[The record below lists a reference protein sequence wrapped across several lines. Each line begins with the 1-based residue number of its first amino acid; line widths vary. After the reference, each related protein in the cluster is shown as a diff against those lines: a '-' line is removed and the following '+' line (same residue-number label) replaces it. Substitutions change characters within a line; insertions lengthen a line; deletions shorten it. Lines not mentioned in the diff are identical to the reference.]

1 VRTAAKL
8 IVVEIRELLVD
19 GLPTKHRVV
28 GAGKTLVL
36 VHGLSGSWR
45 WWEPVLEP
53 LAERRRVHLL
63 DLPRLGRRLPAAE
76 LTGWLG
82 RWLEAAELESVDLIG
97 HSLGGL
103 IAAELAAEQTQ
114 RVHRLALVA
123 PAGIPCGNNV
133 LSRSARLLGTL
144 YDVRGRFPTIAYDAI
159 RAGPFSLM
167 RGALFASHRDLSV
180 ELASI
185 QARTLLIWGE
195 DDRLLPARIAAEWQS
210 VLPGSRLVRLHC
222 GHVPMWE
229 APRELASHLLDFF
242 GEESLDHAGDEVGL
256 GVVHGVRLTRND
268 DELTAGQ

>member
-1 VRTAAKL
+1 VPTGAKL
-8 IVVEIRELLVD
+8 VVVEIREVMVD
-19 GLPTKHRVV
+19 GLPTKHRLV

-45 WWEPVLEP
+45 WWEPVLEA

-76 LTGWLG
+76 LTGWLD

-103 IAAELAAEQTQ
+103 IAAELAAEQPH
-114 RVHRLALVA
+114 RVHRLVLVA
-123 PAGIPCGNNV
+123 PAGIPCGNTV

-144 YDVRGRFPTIAYDAI
+144 YDVRGRLPTIAHDAM
-159 RAGPFSLM
+159 RAGPFSLI

-185 QARTLLIWGE
+185 QAPTLLIWGE
-195 DDRLLPARIAAEWQS
+195 DDRLLPARIAAEWQR
-210 VLPGSRLVRLHC
+210 VLPGSRLVRLRC

-229 APRELASHLLDFF
+229 APGELASHLLDFLGDERF
-242 GEESLDHAGDEVGL
+242 DHSGDEVGP
-256 GVVHGVRLTRND
+256 GVVHGVRLTGND
-268 DELTAGQ
+268 HELTAGQ

>member
-1 VRTAAKL
+1 VPTGAKL
-8 IVVEIRELLVD
+8 VVVEIRKLVVD
-19 GLPTKHRVV
+19 GSTTEYRVV
-28 GAGKTLVL
+28 GAGEALVL

-82 RWLEAAELESVDLIG
+82 RWLEMAELDGVDLVG

-103 IAAELAAEQTQ
+103 IAAELAAEQPH

-123 PAGIPCGNNV
+123 PAGIPCGNTV
-133 LSRSARLLGTL
+133 LSRGARLLGTL
-144 YDVRGRFPTIAYDAI
+144 YDVQGRLPTIARDAI
-159 RAGPFSLM
+159 RAGPVSLI
-167 RGALFASHRDLSV
+167 RGAVFASHRDLSV
-180 ELASI
+180 ELASV

-195 DDRLLPARIAAEWQS
+195 DDRLLPARIAAEWLR
-210 VLPGSRLVRLHC
+210 VLPGSQLVRLRC

-229 APRELASHLLDFF
+229 APGELASHLLEFF
-242 GEESLDHAGDEVGL
+242 GNDLVDHPRDEIGP
-256 GVVHGVRLTRND
+256 GVVHRVGLAGND
-268 DELTAGQ
+268 DKLTTR